1 SRYEVMLSE
10 SEERMLVIAR
20 PGREG
25 VVARAFPRPELQG
38 GRIGDGTVEERLTF
52 SSGAEVVAT
61 VPPAWLPDAAAGCA
75 GSLWV
80 TPPPGAR
87 SIRRRRGSRGGGAAE
102 RRVRRRDAARDHGLP
117 QSGQP
122 RTARRG
128 VAARANDRRHLGG
141 VCRAR
146 RSGRVRQRVAL

>member
-1 SRYEVMLSE
+1 PYEVMLSE
-10 SEERMLVIAR
+10 SQERMLVIAR

-25 VVARAFPRPELQG
+25 DVERIFRRWELQG
-38 GRIGDGTVEERLTF
+38 VRIGEVTEEKVLTI

-61 VPPAWLPDAAAGCA
+61 LPPALLADEAPEYDVSRWAA
-75 GSLWV
+75 
-80 TPPPGAR
+80 PPRGAR
-87 SIRRRRGSRGGGAAE
+87 SIRRRRGSRGRGAAE